1 MFSNLVVKFM
11 FLLMKAMPLTR
22 EGSCDCSVSTVLR
35 SLAFEGYCVSLTP
48 LSLNPAPRFRHF
60 DRKKPKLNFSFQ
72 VNARRFNFYYTS
84 TQYEVENSQ
93 LLI

>member
-22 EGSCDCSVSTVLR
+22 EGSCDYSVSTVLR

-48 LSLNPAPRFRHF
+48 LSLNPSAP
-60 DRKKPKLNFSFQ
+60 LS
-72 VNARRFNFYYTS
+72 S
-84 TQYEVENSQ
+84 S
-93 LLI
+93 